1 MVLGRIS
8 SDGPGQGSARSIPDE
23 APVSPVV
30 PSGACD
36 EDEEVDAESPNA
48 SVVACVHPAEMG
60 YDGGD
65 VADSE
70 FPTELPEGFVIP
82 VEEAG
87 GVPDSVAEED
97 FSGATDS
104 KDGDSIEDWVKKIP
118 QSTRDLLEKEFR
130 MQYTRVVRI
139 KNPLS
144 K

>member
-1 MVLGRIS
+1 MVLGRAATCFEER
-8 SDGPGQGSARSIPDE
+8 GTC
-23 APVSPVV
+23 APVAVVGAGDSGGEEDDAGADSTPV
-30 PSGACD
+30 D
-36 EDEEVDAESPNA
+36 ESAVT
-48 SVVACVHPAEMG
+48 CVHPAEMG
-60 YDGGD
+60 FDAGD

-82 VEEAG
+82 VEDAG

-104 KDGDSIEDWVKKIP
+104 KEGDSIEDWVKKIP

>member
-8 SDGPGQGSARSIPDE
+8 ADGPGQGGARSIPDE
-23 APVSPVV
+23 APVPAAV
-30 PSGACD
+30 PSGARD
-36 EDEEVDAESPNA
+36 EDEDVDGESPNA
-48 SVVACVHPAEMG
+48 SAVGCVHPAEMG
-60 YDGGD
+60 FDGGD

-70 FPTELPEGFVIP
+70 FPTELPEGFVLP
-82 VEEAG
+82 VDGAD

-97 FSGATDS
+97 FSGATDGQ
-104 KDGDSIEDWVKKIP
+104 DGDSIEAWVKKIP

-130 MQYTRVVRI
+130 MQYTRVVQI

>member
-1 MVLGRIS
+1 
-8 SDGPGQGSARSIPDE
+8 
-23 APVSPVV
+23 
-30 PSGACD
+30 
-36 EDEEVDAESPNA
+36 
-48 SVVACVHPAEMG
+48 
-60 YDGGD
+60 GD

-82 VEEAG
+82 VDDAG
-87 GVPDSVAEED
+87 GGRDDITEED

-104 KDGDSIEDWVKKIP
+104 KEGDSIEDWVKKIP

-130 MQYTRVVRI
+130 MQYTRVVQI